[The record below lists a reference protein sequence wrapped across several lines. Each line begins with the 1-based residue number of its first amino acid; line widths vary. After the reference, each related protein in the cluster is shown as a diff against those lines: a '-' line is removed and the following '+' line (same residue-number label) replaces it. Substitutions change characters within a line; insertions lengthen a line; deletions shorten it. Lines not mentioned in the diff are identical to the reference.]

1 MYNYINEFSSL
12 FGAFSIIAIFFLFVF
27 LIFYLAA
34 YIFGALGVMEVA
46 KKNNIPNPWLAFIPV
61 ANSYLIGQLGFEV
74 YSNENE
80 KNTTFPWIMA
90 GLSASGIILN
100 GDSSLY
106 TLAEIALAVF
116 GTISYYRIY
125 KYLTPKYKMYT
136 VLSFFFG
143 GIPLFM
149 NKDMIKAKKETNEKE
164 ASVISE
170 GKIKETKEEIKEN
183 IERPLYCSN
192 CGNKL
197 NKTAKFCSN
206 CGKKIG

>member
-1 MYNYINEFSSL
+1 MYSYINEFSSL